1 MLTLLLLILQELITN
16 QRKWRKMESRHR
28 DSFLMGPQGE
38 KIEMCRGQP
47 FGEFRLG
54 STIVLLFEAPKDY
67 KFKLVNGQRILV
79 GEGISD
85 CHVG

>member
-1 MLTLLLLILQELITN
+1 VGL
-16 QRKWRKMESRHR
+16 
-28 DSFLMGPQGE
+28 QGE
-38 KIEMCRGQP
+38 KIEMCKGQP

-54 STIVLLFEAPKDY
+54 STIVLLFEAPKDC

-85 CHVG
+85 CHIEQQSVM

>member
-1 MLTLLLLILQELITN
+1 VGL
-16 QRKWRKMESRHR
+16 
-28 DSFLMGPQGE
+28 QGE
-38 KIEMCRGQP
+38 KIEMGKGQP

-79 GEGISD
+79 GEGITD
-85 CHVG
+85 CHIG